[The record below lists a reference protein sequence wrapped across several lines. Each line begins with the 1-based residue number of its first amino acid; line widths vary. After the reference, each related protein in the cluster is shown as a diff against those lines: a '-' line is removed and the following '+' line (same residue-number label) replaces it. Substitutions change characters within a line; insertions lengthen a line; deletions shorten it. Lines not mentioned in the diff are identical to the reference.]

1 MALSCRIYLRNF
13 SLFSTVNSSATVSSE
28 IKIMPCLAKKIE
40 HSLKIFVRTDAE
52 TDKNIGTNNNP
63 HHKSSFNDAMSAS
76 CSAAVMPRV
85 AASCCNFLAIID
97 KLGQPTIRRTISSSG
112 ISASASLISLAVPW
126 ITVACV
132 VMIFAHS
139 RANPSIIHD

>member
-1 MALSCRIYLRNF
+1 M
-13 SLFSTVNSSATVSSE
+13 
-28 IKIMPCLAKKIE
+28 
-40 HSLKIFVRTDAE
+40 
-52 TDKNIGTNNNP
+52 
-63 HHKSSFNDAMSAS
+63 SSFNDAMSAS

-97 KLGQPTIRRTISSSG
+97 KLGRPTIRLTISSSG

-132 VMIFAHS
+132 VMIFDHS
-139 RANPSIIHD
+139 RANPSIIHNLRNFYILLPDGLLPITGAIDAIATIPPNLRVG